1 MEAAHQLLISYSQ
14 YNFSSPLSL
23 CAAGANTK
31 SFPYNPGGAQGPK
44 EKSPASFQVP
54 ITNIFPGG

>member
-44 EKSPASFQVP
+44 EKSAASF
-54 ITNIFPGG
+54 